1 MVHQS
6 GVPVRDRSS
15 WYNVSRWFAVWFSP
29 PRDPFNQRAT
39 FSPPPVI
46 VTTAMVR
53 STTLGATV
61 TIGLLQPTIATTVTT
76 STSIRAT
83 GTGTTTIGLTASRF
97 GPSRQLQ
104 RPDVQSS
111 SHLLNNAPYGDLRA
125 ADTRRPLSGLLRC
138 QKI

>member
-6 GVPVRDRSS
+6 GVPFRDRSS

-46 VTTAMVR
+46 VTTAVAR
-53 STTLGATV
+53 STMLVPTV
-61 TIGLLQPTIATTVTT
+61 TIGPLRPTTATTVTI

-83 GTGTTTIGLTASRF
+83 GTGTTTIGLTVTPF
-97 GPSRQLQ
+97 GRSPKHLQ
-104 RPDVQSS
+104 
-111 SHLLNNAPYGDLRA
+111 A
-125 ADTRRPLSGLLRC
+125 SGLFLSLIYIYSFNAHHR
-138 QKI
+138 